1 MQCPDPALDRA
12 SGEGEWAASRTNP
25 RSRGRPNLKA
35 EDIAKLSDVD
45 IGRYFTGS
53 FGAAKRREATAL
65 LRFLASARINTPP
78 EPKRVA

>member
-1 MQCPDPALDRA
+1 
-12 SGEGEWAASRTNP
+12 
-25 RSRGRPNLKA
+25 LKA

-45 IGRYFTGS
+45 IGRYFAGS

-65 LRFLASARINTPP
+65 LRFLASRRINTPP